1 MLACLLGAVS
11 SSHKVTHEKP
21 VGEDGG
27 HWGDQRCVTD
37 QATRERETAHTQQ
50 PASGGPCLSWELSV
64 SMKNAALFSGRDQIH
79 NASNRISGLKGIARN
94 GLGPGVL

>member
-37 QATRERETAHTQQ
+37 QATRERETARTQQ

-79 NASNRISGLKGIARN
+79 NASNRISGLKGMARN